1 MSAIA
6 ELEAGLTAM
15 LQFKPPGV
23 STSRIK
29 ALTDLCQKN
38 IKDESLIVQKFYTH
52 FKKAPGTH
60 KLGVLYLIDSVV
72 RKWVEQAKHNSQEIS
87 SSAQDG
93 TFAAGVFRVTEI
105 VPALMDNIVQTAP
118 VDQKDRVKKLVDIWE
133 RAQTFPPNY
142 ITKFRKQLTQGAA
155 RSPPANLPGSELVA
169 RAYSQIPQQPFA
181 TNHAAA
187 HTSSASNY
195 ASQFLASL
203 NPTQNLGA
211 PPLSAPA
218 YPAAM
223 NSVPTPTP
231 PQASAPGA
239 GAPSIDQ
246 VMFIKTLVD
255 QGLKPEQISVIL
267 QAMSAA
273 PAAAAPAAV
282 PTMPAF
288 NQPQNAG
295 WGLGA
300 HASHDYDASGRRG
313 YGDRSRSKS
322 PDRWGS
328 GRDSRGGQDRHASR
342 RSTSRDRGSRDRG
355 DYRQRSPMGRRGSPP
370 GHNTEVRKKWV
381 EIDSSMRPGHIKVL
395 SRTLFVGGV
404 TCTQSELQDLFGRV
418 GKVQSVIINKEK
430 RHAFVKMLTREGA
443 VVAKETMG
451 EYKSGGLAL
460 RTRWGVGFGPRDC
473 CDYET
478 GISLIPIARLTEA
491 DRKWLL
497 TAEYGTDKGG
507 AHGPKSSRPRED
519 EFQGQNS
526 PGQGH
531 GHGRGDRNR
540 HRDTRR
546 DDNAN
551 ASNRDGQFQNP
562 LNPNL
567 IPQVMPTAC
576 NPCQP
581 TPVILTLKTIL
592 TVPKPKNRL
601 VRPRR
606 P

>member
-1 MSAIA
+1 MEVLANIAKQSAAAPQPSGTPPVIPNTNTPPVQPSA
-6 ELEAGLTAM
+6 YNMPASI
-15 LQFKPPGV
+15 PPG
-23 STSRIK
+23 
-29 ALTDLCQKN
+29 
-38 IKDESLIVQKFYTH
+38 
-52 FKKAPGTH
+52 
-60 KLGVLYLIDSVV
+60 
-72 RKWVEQAKHNSQEIS
+72 NS
-87 SSAQDG
+87 
-93 TFAAGVFRVTEI
+93 
-105 VPALMDNIVQTAP
+105 
-118 VDQKDRVKKLVDIWE
+118 
-133 RAQTFPPNY
+133 
-142 ITKFRKQLTQGAA
+142 
-155 RSPPANLPGSELVA
+155 
-169 RAYSQIPQQPFA
+169 AYSQMPQQPFA
-181 TNHAAA
+181 ANHAAA
-187 HTSSASNY
+187 HTSNASNY

-231 PQASAPGA
+231 PQASAPSA

-328 GRDSRGGQDRHASR
+328 GRDSRGGQDRHANR

-370 GHNTEVRKKWV
+370 GHNSEVRKKWV

-404 TCTQSELQDLFGRV
+404 T
-418 GKVQSVIINKEK
+418 
-430 RHAFVKMLTREGA
+430 
-443 VVAKETMG
+443 
-451 EYKSGGLAL
+451 
-460 RTRWGVGFGPRDC
+460 
-473 CDYET
+473 
-478 GISLIPIARLTEA
+478 
-491 DRKWLL
+491 
-497 TAEYGTDKGG
+497 
-507 AHGPKSSRPRED
+507 
-519 EFQGQNS
+519 
-526 PGQGH
+526 
-531 GHGRGDRNR
+531 
-540 HRDTRR
+540 
-546 DDNAN
+546 
-551 ASNRDGQFQNP
+551 
-562 LNPNL
+562 
-567 IPQVMPTAC
+567 
-576 NPCQP
+576 
-581 TPVILTLKTIL
+581 
-592 TVPKPKNRL
+592 
-601 VRPRR
+601 
-606 P
+606 